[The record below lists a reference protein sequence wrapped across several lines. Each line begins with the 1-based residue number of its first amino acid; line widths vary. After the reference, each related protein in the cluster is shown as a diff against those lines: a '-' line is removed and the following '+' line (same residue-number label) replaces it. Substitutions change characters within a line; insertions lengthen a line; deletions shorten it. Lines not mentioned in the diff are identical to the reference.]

1 MSAQFGGY
9 GFLVT
14 RLRHLLIGS
23 PGRLFV
29 STRGFTSGLA
39 LVLAL
44 YYTKLLGVDKRS
56 ILVFIM
62 VSALILTVI
71 LTSGISLT
79 LRNRPTGS
87 ITSSDLV
94 SFLFVV
100 CVSGVLVGVFN
111 TLLLTYYSG
120 IRSDLTS
127 AIYIICF
134 IYSFFACINL
144 GFQDALVARGNLKLA
159 AFFDLIT
166 ILVQG
171 LSLLFFVYLDQT
183 SLFMSVM
190 ISFVFSYLL
199 ISFATLSVFVQ
210 TESIN
215 FHKLLTNAKQLIKS
229 STNNQLFGIANGLAD
244 RIDRFLI
251 ALLMPLS
258 LLSKYAL
265 ITSIISFTRFFPE
278 AYNRI
283 LLLKYHS
290 TESGQKR
297 TFGVTG
303 LFLISCGVIGFVLSA
318 QVFIE
323 FIFGNEWVLPVEVGA
338 LFAVQEILR
347 GYYQSSAIKLV
358 SLGGSS
364 FISRISLLLILCA
377 VTLMV
382 LLINQFG
389 LIGAPISMIL
399 IYILLTYL
407 VFNKIKASTR

>member
-1 MSAQFGGY
+1 M
-9 GFLVT
+9 T
-14 RLRHLLIGS
+14 RLRQLLTGS

-29 STRGFTSGLA
+29 STRGVTSGLA

-44 YYTKLLGVDKRS
+44 YYTKLLGVEKRS

-87 ITSSDLV
+87 IKSSDLV
-94 SFLFVV
+94 SFLFIIT
-100 CVSGVLVGVFN
+100 VSGVIVGALN
-111 TLLLTYYSG
+111 TLLLSYYAA

-127 AIYIICF
+127 AIFIICF
-134 IYSFFACINL
+134 IYSFFACVNL

-199 ISFATLSVFVQ
+199 ISFATLSVFIQ

-215 FHKLLTNAKQLIKS
+215 FKGVVTNSTQLIKTS
-229 STNNQLFGIANGLAD
+229 SNNQLFGIANGLAD

-251 ALLMPLS
+251 GLIMPLA

-283 LLLKYHS
+283 LLLRHHS
-290 TESGQKR
+290 TEPGQKR
-297 TFGVTG
+297 TFSITS
-303 LFLISCGVIGFVLSA
+303 LVLSA
-318 QVFIE
+318 SGIAIFVLIAQLFIE
-323 FIFGNEWVLPVEVGA
+323 FVFGNNWVLPLEVA
-338 LFAVQEILR
+338 ILFAVQEVLR
-347 GYYQSSAIKLV
+347 GYYQSNAIKLV
-358 SLGGSS
+358 ALGGSR
-364 FISRISLLLILCA
+364 FISHISFFLILSA
-377 VTLMV
+377 VLLMV
-382 LLINQFG
+382 LLISQFG
-389 LIGAPISMIL
+389 LLGAPTSMIL
-399 IYILLTYL
+399 IYMVLNYL
-407 VFNKIKASTR
+407 VINRIRVLSN

>member
-1 MSAQFGGY
+1 M
-9 GFLVT
+9 T
-14 RLRHLLIGS
+14 RLRQLLLGS

-29 STRGFTSGLA
+29 STRGVTSGLA

-44 YYTKLLGVDKRS
+44 YYTKLLGVEKRS

-62 VSALILTVI
+62 VSAIILTVI

-79 LRNRPTGS
+79 LRNRPTDAMK
-87 ITSSDLV
+87 SSDLV
-94 SFLFVV
+94 SFLFIITA
-100 CVSGVLVGVFN
+100 SGVLVGVLN
-111 TLLLTYYSG
+111 TLLLSYYAA

-134 IYSFFACINL
+134 IYSFFACVNL

-159 AFFDLIT
+159 SFFDLIT

-199 ISFATLSVFVQ
+199 ISFATLSVFIQ

-215 FHKLLTNAKQLIKS
+215 LKGVVTNSTQLIKTS
-229 STNNQLFGIANGLAD
+229 SNNQLFGIANGLAD

-251 ALLMPLS
+251 GLIMPLA

-283 LLLKYHS
+283 LMLRHHS
-290 TESGQKR
+290 TGPGQKR
-297 TFGVTG
+297 IISLTS
-303 LFLISCGVIGFVLSA
+303 LLLIFSGVIVFVLLA
-318 QVFIE
+318 QFFIE
-323 FIFGNEWVLPVEVGA
+323 IIFGNNWVLPVEVAA
-338 LFAVQEILR
+338 LFAAQEILR
-347 GYYQSSAIKLV
+347 GYYQSNAIKLV
-358 SLGGSS
+358 ALGGSR
-364 FISRISLLLILCA
+364 FISNISFVLILSA
-377 VTLMV
+377 VLLMV

-399 IYILLTYL
+399 IYIVLINL
-407 VFNKIKASTR
+407 VTIRIRAAAK

>member
-1 MSAQFGGY
+1 M
-9 GFLVT
+9 T
-14 RLRHLLIGS
+14 RLRQLLTGS

-29 STRGFTSGLA
+29 STRGVTSGLA

-44 YYTKLLGVDKRS
+44 YYTKLLGVEKRS

-79 LRNRPTGS
+79 LRNRPTDS
-87 ITSSDLV
+87 IKSSDLV
-94 SFLFVV
+94 SFLFIIT
-100 CVSGVLVGVFN
+100 VSGVIVGALN
-111 TLLLTYYSG
+111 TLLLSYYAA

-127 AIYIICF
+127 AIFIICF
-134 IYSFFACINL
+134 IYSFFACVNL

-199 ISFATLSVFVQ
+199 ISFATLSVFIQ

-215 FHKLLTNAKQLIKS
+215 FKGVVTNSTQLIKTS
-229 STNNQLFGIANGLAD
+229 SNNQLFGIANGLAD

-251 ALLMPLS
+251 GLIMPLA

-283 LLLKYHS
+283 LLLRHHS
-290 TESGQKR
+290 TEPGQKR
-297 TFGVTG
+297 TFSITS
-303 LFLISCGVIGFVLSA
+303 LVLSA
-318 QVFIE
+318 SGIAIFVLIAQLFIE
-323 FIFGNEWVLPVEVGA
+323 FVFGNKWVLPLEVA
-338 LFAVQEILR
+338 VLFAVQEVLR
-347 GYYQSSAIKLV
+347 GYYQSNAIKLV
-358 SLGGSS
+358 ALGGSR
-364 FISRISLLLILCA
+364 FISHISFFLILSA
-377 VTLMV
+377 VLLMV
-382 LLINQFG
+382 LLITQFG

-399 IYILLTYL
+399 IYFVLNNL
-407 VFNKIKASTR
+407 VINRIRALSK

>member
-1 MSAQFGGY
+1 MS
-9 GFLVT
+9 
-14 RLRHLLIGS
+14 RLRQLLIGS

-29 STRGFTSGLA
+29 STRGVTSGLA

-44 YYTKLLGVDKRS
+44 YYTKLLGVEKRS

-87 ITSSDLV
+87 IKSSDLV
-94 SFLFVV
+94 SFLFIIT
-100 CVSGVLVGVFN
+100 VSGVIVGALN
-111 TLLLTYYSG
+111 TILLSYYAA
-120 IRSDLTS
+120 IQSDLTS

-134 IYSFFACINL
+134 IYSFFACVNL

-166 ILVQG
+166 ILIQG

-199 ISFATLSVFVQ
+199 ISFATLSVFIQ
-210 TESIN
+210 TESMN
-215 FHKLLTNAKQLIKS
+215 FKGVVTNSTQLIKTS
-229 STNNQLFGIANGLAD
+229 RNNQLFGIANGLAD

-251 ALLMPLS
+251 GLLMPLA

-283 LLLKYHS
+283 LLLRHHS
-290 TESGQKR
+290 AEPGQKQKFSI
-297 TFGVTG
+297 TSLLLAVSGIAV
-303 LFLISCGVIGFVLSA
+303 FVLMA
-318 QVFIE
+318 QFFIE
-323 FIFGNEWVLPVEVGA
+323 FAFGNKWVLPLEVA
-338 LFAVQEILR
+338 VLFAVQEILR
-347 GYYQSSAIKLV
+347 GHYQSNAIKLV
-358 SLGGSS
+358 ALGGSR
-364 FISRISLLLILCA
+364 FISQISFFLILSA
-377 VTLMV
+377 ILLMV
-382 LLINQFG
+382 LLITQFG

-399 IYILLTYL
+399 IYFVLNYL
-407 VFNKIKASTR
+407 VINRIRALSK

>member
-1 MSAQFGGY
+1 
-9 GFLVT
+9 
-14 RLRHLLIGS
+14 
-23 PGRLFV
+23 
-29 STRGFTSGLA
+29 
-39 LVLAL
+39 
-44 YYTKLLGVDKRS
+44 
-56 ILVFIM
+56 M

-87 ITSSDLV
+87 IKSSDLV
-94 SFLFVV
+94 SFLFIITG
-100 CVSGVLVGVFN
+100 SGVLVGVLN
-111 TLLLTYYSG
+111 TLLLTYYAG
-120 IRSDLTS
+120 IRSDLTI

-134 IYSFFACINL
+134 IYSFFACVNL

-199 ISFATLSVFVQ
+199 ISFATLSVFIQ
-210 TESIN
+210 TESMN
-215 FHKLLTNAKQLIKS
+215 FSKVVSNSKQLIKTS
-229 STNNQLFGIANGLAD
+229 SNNQLFGIANGLAD

-251 ALLMPLS
+251 GLIMPLA

-283 LLLKYHS
+283 LLLRHHS
-290 TESGQKR
+290 TDPGQKR
-297 TFGVTG
+297 TFS
-303 LFLISCGVIGFVLSA
+303 ISSLMLTASGIVIFVLIA
-318 QVFIE
+318 QFFIE
-323 FIFGNEWVLPVEVGA
+323 FVFGDKWVLPLEVA
-338 LFAVQEILR
+338 VLFAVQEILR
-347 GYYQSSAIKLV
+347 GYYQSNAV
-358 SLGGSS
+358 NFVALGGSR
-364 FISRISLLLILCA
+364 FISHISFFLILSA
-377 VTLMV
+377 VSLMV

-399 IYILLTYL
+399 IYIVVNYL
-407 VFNKIKASTR
+407 VINRIRALNK

>member
-1 MSAQFGGY
+1 M
-9 GFLVT
+9 T
-14 RLRHLLIGS
+14 RLRQLFTGS

-29 STRGFTSGLA
+29 STRGVTSGLA

-44 YYTKLLGVDKRS
+44 YYTKLLGVEKRS

-87 ITSSDLV
+87 IKSSDLV
-94 SFLFVV
+94 SFLFIITG
-100 CVSGVLVGVFN
+100 SGVLVGVLN
-111 TLLLTYYSG
+111 TLLLTYYAG

-134 IYSFFACINL
+134 IYSFFACVNL

-199 ISFATLSVFVQ
+199 ISFATLSVFIQ
-210 TESIN
+210 TESMN
-215 FHKLLTNAKQLIKS
+215 FSEVVSNSKQLIKTS
-229 STNNQLFGIANGLAD
+229 SNNQLFGIANGLAD

-251 ALLMPLS
+251 GLIMPLA

-283 LLLKYHS
+283 LLLRHHS
-290 TESGQKR
+290 TEPGQKR
-297 TFGVTG
+297 TFSITSLMLTASG
-303 LFLISCGVIGFVLSA
+303 IVIFVLIA
-318 QVFIE
+318 QFFIE
-323 FIFGNEWVLPVEVGA
+323 FVFGDKWVLPLEVGV

-347 GYYQSSAIKLV
+347 GYYQSNAIKLV
-358 SLGGSS
+358 ALGGSR
-364 FISRISLLLILCA
+364 FISHISFFLILSA
-377 VTLMV
+377 VLLMV

-399 IYILLTYL
+399 IYIVLNYL
-407 VFNKIKASTR
+407 VVNRIRALSK

>member
-1 MSAQFGGY
+1 M
-9 GFLVT
+9 T
-14 RLRHLLIGS
+14 RLRQLLTGS

-29 STRGFTSGLA
+29 STRGVTSGLA

-44 YYTKLLGVDKRS
+44 YYTKLLGVEKRS

-79 LRNRPTGS
+79 LRNRPNDS
-87 ITSSDLV
+87 IKSSDLV
-94 SFLFVV
+94 SFLFIITA
-100 CVSGVLVGVFN
+100 SGLLVGVLN
-111 TLLLTYYSG
+111 TLLLTYYAG

-127 AIYIICF
+127 AIFIICF
-134 IYSFFACINL
+134 IYSFFACVNL

-199 ISFATLSVFVQ
+199 ISFATLSVFIQ
-210 TESIN
+210 TESMN
-215 FHKLLTNAKQLIKS
+215 FSKVVSNSKELIKTS
-229 STNNQLFGIANGLAD
+229 SNNQLFGIANGLAD

-251 ALLMPLS
+251 GLIMPLA

-283 LLLKYHS
+283 LLLRHHS
-290 TESGQKR
+290 TEQGQKR
-297 TFGVTG
+297 TIG
-303 LFLISCGVIGFVLSA
+303 LVGLLLIFSGVIVFVLLA
-318 QVFIE
+318 QFFIE
-323 FIFGNEWVLPVEVGA
+323 FIFGNKWVLPLEVA
-338 LFAVQEILR
+338 TLFAGQEILR
-347 GYYQSSAIKLV
+347 GYYQSNAIKLV
-358 SLGGSS
+358 ALGGSR
-364 FISRISLLLILCA
+364 FISHISFFLILSA
-377 VTLMV
+377 VLLMV

-389 LIGAPISMIL
+389 LIGAPMSMIL
-399 IYILLTYL
+399 IYIVLINL
-407 VFNKIKASTR
+407 VTNKIRAAAK

>member
-1 MSAQFGGY
+1 M
-9 GFLVT
+9 T
-14 RLRHLLIGS
+14 RLRQLLIGS

-29 STRGFTSGLA
+29 STRGVTSGLA

-44 YYTKLLGVDKRS
+44 YYTKLLGVEKRS

-87 ITSSDLV
+87 IKSSDLV
-94 SFLFVV
+94 SFLVIITG
-100 CVSGVLVGVFN
+100 SGLLVGVLN
-111 TLLLTYYSG
+111 TLLLTYYAG
-120 IRSDLTS
+120 IRSELTS

-144 GFQDALVARGNLKLA
+144 GFQDALVARGNIKLA

-166 ILVQG
+166 IFVQG

-199 ISFATLSVFVQ
+199 ISFATLSVFIQ

-215 FHKLLTNAKQLIKS
+215 FRNVIANSKQLIKAS
-229 STNNQLFGIANGLAD
+229 GNNQLFGIANGLAD

-251 ALLMPLS
+251 GLIMPLA

-283 LLLKYHS
+283 LLLKHHS
-290 TESGQKR
+290 TEPGQKR
-297 TFGVTG
+297 TFGITG
-303 LFLISCGVIGFVLSA
+303 LILIFSGVIVFVLFA
-318 QVFIE
+318 QFFIE
-323 FIFGNEWVLPVEVGA
+323 IIFGKKWVLPLEVAA
-338 LFAVQEILR
+338 LFAVQEIFR
-347 GYYQSSAIKLV
+347 GYYQSNAIKLV
-358 SLGGSS
+358 ALGGSR
-364 FISRISLLLILCA
+364 FISHISFFLIISA
-377 VTLMV
+377 VVLMV

-389 LIGAPISMIL
+389 LIGAPISMIV
-399 IYILLTYL
+399 IYLVLTYL
-407 VFNKIKASTR
+407 VVNKIRASTK

>member
-1 MSAQFGGY
+1 M
-9 GFLVT
+9 T
-14 RLRHLLIGS
+14 RLRQLFMGS

-29 STRGFTSGLA
+29 STRGATSGLA

-44 YYTKLLGVDKRS
+44 YYTKLLGIEKRS

-62 VSALILTVI
+62 VSALILTII

-79 LRNRPTGS
+79 LRNRPTSS
-87 ITSSDLV
+87 IKSSDLV
-94 SFLFVV
+94 SFLFIITA
-100 CVSGVLVGVFN
+100 SGVLVGVLN
-111 TLLLTYYSG
+111 TLLLSYYAA

-159 AFFDLIT
+159 AFFDLVT

-199 ISFATLSVFVQ
+199 ISFATLSVFIQ
-210 TESIN
+210 TESMN
-215 FHKLLTNAKQLIKS
+215 FRGVITNSTQLIKTS
-229 STNNQLFGIANGLAD
+229 SNNQLFGIANGLAD

-251 ALLMPLS
+251 GLIMPLA

-265 ITSIISFTRFFPE
+265 ITSIISYTRFFPE
-278 AYNRI
+278 TYNRI
-283 LLLKYHS
+283 LLLRHHS
-290 TESGQKR
+290 TDPGQKR
-297 TFGVTG
+297 TFSLTTLMLAVSGV
-303 LFLISCGVIGFVLSA
+303 VVFVLSA
-318 QVFIE
+318 QFFIE
-323 FIFGNEWVLPVEVGA
+323 FVFGIKWVLPLEVA
-338 LFAVQEILR
+338 VLFAIQEIFR
-347 GYYQSSAIKLV
+347 GYYQSNAIKLV
-358 SLGGSS
+358 ALGGSR
-364 FISRISLLLILCA
+364 FISHISFFLILSA
-377 VTLMV
+377 VLLMI

-389 LIGAPISMIL
+389 LIGAPASMIL
-399 IYILLTYL
+399 IYIILNFL
-407 VFNKIKASTR
+407 VTNRIRALSK

>member
-1 MSAQFGGY
+1 
-9 GFLVT
+9 
-14 RLRHLLIGS
+14 
-23 PGRLFV
+23 
-29 STRGFTSGLA
+29 
-39 LVLAL
+39 VLAL
-44 YYTKLLGVDKRS
+44 YYTKLLGVEKRS

-87 ITSSDLV
+87 IKSSDLV
-94 SFLFVV
+94 SFLFIVT
-100 CVSGVLVGVFN
+100 VSGVIVGALN
-111 TLLLTYYSG
+111 TLLLSYYAA

-127 AIYIICF
+127 AIFIICF
-134 IYSFFACINL
+134 IYSFFACVNL

-199 ISFATLSVFVQ
+199 ISFATLSVFIQ

-215 FHKLLTNAKQLIKS
+215 FKGVVANSTQLIKAS
-229 STNNQLFGIANGLAD
+229 SNNQLFGIANGLTD

-251 ALLMPLS
+251 GLIMPLA

-283 LLLKYHS
+283 LLLRHHS
-290 TESGQKR
+290 TEPGQKR
-297 TFGVTG
+297 TFSITS
-303 LFLISCGVIGFVLSA
+303 LVLSA
-318 QVFIE
+318 SGIAIFVLIAQLFIE
-323 FIFGNEWVLPVEVGA
+323 FVFGDKWVLPLEVA
-338 LFAVQEILR
+338 VLFAVQEVLR
-347 GYYQSSAIKLV
+347 GYYQSNAIKLV
-358 SLGGSS
+358 ALGGSR
-364 FISRISLLLILCA
+364 FISHISFFLILSA
-377 VTLMV
+377 VLLMV

-389 LIGAPISMIL
+389 LIGAPTSMIL
-399 IYILLTYL
+399 IYMVLNYL
-407 VFNKIKASTR
+407 VINRIRVLSN

>member
-1 MSAQFGGY
+1 M
-9 GFLVT
+9 T
-14 RLRHLLIGS
+14 RLRQLLTGS

-29 STRGFTSGLA
+29 STRGVTSGLA

-44 YYTKLLGVDKRS
+44 YYTKLLGVEKRS

-87 ITSSDLV
+87 IKSSDLV
-94 SFLFVV
+94 SFLFIIT
-100 CVSGVLVGVFN
+100 VSGVIVGALN
-111 TLLLTYYSG
+111 TLLLSYYAA

-127 AIYIICF
+127 AIFIICF
-134 IYSFFACINL
+134 IYSFFACVNL

-199 ISFATLSVFVQ
+199 ISFATLSVFIQ

-215 FHKLLTNAKQLIKS
+215 FKGVVTNSTQLIKAS
-229 STNNQLFGIANGLAD
+229 SNNQLFGIANGLTD

-251 ALLMPLS
+251 GLIMPLA

-283 LLLKYHS
+283 LLLRHHS
-290 TESGQKR
+290 TEPGQKR
-297 TFGVTG
+297 TFSITN
-303 LFLISCGVIGFVLSA
+303 LVLSA
-318 QVFIE
+318 SGIAIFVLIAQLFIE
-323 FIFGNEWVLPVEVGA
+323 FVFGDKWVLPLEVPV
-338 LFAVQEILR
+338 LFAVQEVLR
-347 GYYQSSAIKLV
+347 GYYQSNAIKLV
-358 SLGGSS
+358 ALGGSR
-364 FISRISLLLILCA
+364 FISHISFFLILSA
-377 VTLMV
+377 VLLMV

-389 LIGAPISMIL
+389 LLGAPTSMII
-399 IYILLTYL
+399 IYVVLNYL
-407 VFNKIKASTR
+407 VFNRIRVLSN

>member
-1 MSAQFGGY
+1 M
-9 GFLVT
+9 T
-14 RLRHLLIGS
+14 RLRQLLTGS

-29 STRGFTSGLA
+29 STRGVTSGLA

-44 YYTKLLGVDKRS
+44 YYTKLLGVEKRS

-87 ITSSDLV
+87 IKSSDLV
-94 SFLFVV
+94 SFLFIIT
-100 CVSGVLVGVFN
+100 VSGVIVGALN
-111 TLLLTYYSG
+111 TLLLSYYAA

-127 AIYIICF
+127 AIFIICF
-134 IYSFFACINL
+134 IYSFFACVNL

-199 ISFATLSVFVQ
+199 ISFATLSVFIQ

-215 FHKLLTNAKQLIKS
+215 FKGVVTNSTQLIKTS
-229 STNNQLFGIANGLAD
+229 SNNQLFGIANGLAD

-251 ALLMPLS
+251 GLIMPLA

-283 LLLKYHS
+283 LLLRHHS
-290 TESGQKR
+290 TEPGQKR
-297 TFGVTG
+297 TFSITS
-303 LFLISCGVIGFVLSA
+303 LVLSA
-318 QVFIE
+318 SGIAIFVLIAQLFIE
-323 FIFGNEWVLPVEVGA
+323 FVFGNKWVLPLEVA
-338 LFAVQEILR
+338 VLFAVQEVLR
-347 GYYQSSAIKLV
+347 GYYQSNAIKLV
-358 SLGGSS
+358 ALGGSR
-364 FISRISLLLILCA
+364 FISHISFFLILSA
-377 VTLMV
+377 VLLMV

-389 LIGAPISMIL
+389 LLGAPTSMIL
-399 IYILLTYL
+399 IYMVLNYL
-407 VFNKIKASTR
+407 VVNRIRVLSN

>member
-1 MSAQFGGY
+1 M
-9 GFLVT
+9 T
-14 RLRHLLIGS
+14 RLRQLLIGS

-29 STRGFTSGLA
+29 STRGVTSGLA

-44 YYTKLLGVDKRS
+44 YYTKLLGVEKRS

-87 ITSSDLV
+87 IKSSDLV
-94 SFLFVV
+94 SFLFIITA
-100 CVSGVLVGVFN
+100 SGVLVGVLN
-111 TLLLTYYSG
+111 TLLLTYYAG

-199 ISFATLSVFVQ
+199 ISFATLSVFIQ

-215 FHKLLTNAKQLIKS
+215 FSNVIANSKQLIKAS
-229 STNNQLFGIANGLAD
+229 SNNQLFGIANGLAD

-251 ALLMPLS
+251 GLIMPLA

-278 AYNRI
+278 AYNRM
-283 LLLKYHS
+283 LLLKHHS
-290 TESGQKR
+290 TEPGQKR
-297 TFGVTG
+297 TFSITSLMLTASG
-303 LFLISCGVIGFVLSA
+303 IVIFVLIA
-318 QVFIE
+318 QFFIK
-323 FIFGNEWVLPVEVGA
+323 FIFGDKWVLPLEVA
-338 LFAVQEILR
+338 VLFAVQEILR
-347 GYYQSSAIKLV
+347 GYYQSNAVNLV
-358 SLGGSS
+358 ALGGSR
-364 FISRISLLLILCA
+364 FISHISFFLILSA
-377 VTLMV
+377 VFLMV

-399 IYILLTYL
+399 IYIILTYL
-407 VFNKIKASTR
+407 VINKIRASTK

>member
-1 MSAQFGGY
+1 M
-9 GFLVT
+9 T
-14 RLRHLLIGS
+14 RLRQLLTGS

-29 STRGFTSGLA
+29 STRGVTSGLA

-44 YYTKLLGVDKRS
+44 YYTKLLGVEKRS

-87 ITSSDLV
+87 IKSSDLV
-94 SFLFVV
+94 SFLFIVT
-100 CVSGVLVGVFN
+100 VSGVIVGALN
-111 TLLLTYYSG
+111 TLLLSYYAA

-127 AIYIICF
+127 AIFIICF
-134 IYSFFACINL
+134 IYSFFACVNL

-199 ISFATLSVFVQ
+199 ISFATLSVFIQ

-215 FHKLLTNAKQLIKS
+215 FKGVVANSTQLIKAS
-229 STNNQLFGIANGLAD
+229 SNNQLFGIANGLTD

-251 ALLMPLS
+251 GLIMPLA

-283 LLLKYHS
+283 LLLRHHS
-290 TESGQKR
+290 TEPGQKR
-297 TFGVTG
+297 TFSITSLMLSASG
-303 LFLISCGVIGFVLSA
+303 IAIFVLIA
-318 QVFIE
+318 QLFIE
-323 FIFGNEWVLPVEVGA
+323 FVFGDKWVLPLEVA
-338 LFAVQEILR
+338 VLFAVQEVLR
-347 GYYQSSAIKLV
+347 GYYQSNAIKLV
-358 SLGGSS
+358 ALGGSR
-364 FISRISLLLILCA
+364 FISHISFFLILSA
-377 VTLMV
+377 VLLMV

-389 LIGAPISMIL
+389 LIGAPTSMIL
-399 IYILLTYL
+399 IYMVLNYL
-407 VFNKIKASTR
+407 VINRIRVLSN

>member
-1 MSAQFGGY
+1 M
-9 GFLVT
+9 T
-14 RLRHLLIGS
+14 RLRQLLTGS

-29 STRGFTSGLA
+29 STRGVTSGLA

-44 YYTKLLGVDKRS
+44 YYTKLLGVEKRS

-87 ITSSDLV
+87 IKSSDLV
-94 SFLFVV
+94 SFLFIIT
-100 CVSGVLVGVFN
+100 VSGVIVGALN
-111 TLLLTYYSG
+111 TLLLSYYAA

-127 AIYIICF
+127 AIFIICF
-134 IYSFFACINL
+134 IYSFFACVNL

-199 ISFATLSVFVQ
+199 ISFATLSVFIQ

-215 FHKLLTNAKQLIKS
+215 FKGVVTNSTQLIKTS
-229 STNNQLFGIANGLAD
+229 SNNQLFGIANGLAD

-251 ALLMPLS
+251 GLIMPLA

-283 LLLKYHS
+283 LLLRHHS
-290 TESGQKR
+290 TEPGQKR
-297 TFGVTG
+297 TFSITS
-303 LFLISCGVIGFVLSA
+303 LVLSA
-318 QVFIE
+318 SGIAIFVLIAQLFIE
-323 FIFGNEWVLPVEVGA
+323 FVFGNKWVLPLEVA
-338 LFAVQEILR
+338 VLFAAQEVLR
-347 GYYQSSAIKLV
+347 GYYQSNAIKLV
-358 SLGGSS
+358 ALGGSR
-364 FISRISLLLILCA
+364 FISHISFFLILSA
-377 VTLMV
+377 VLLMV

-389 LIGAPISMIL
+389 LLGAPTSMIL
-399 IYILLTYL
+399 IYTVLNYL
-407 VFNKIKASTR
+407 VINRIRVLSN

>member
-1 MSAQFGGY
+1 M
-9 GFLVT
+9 T
-14 RLRHLLIGS
+14 RLRQLLTGS

-29 STRGFTSGLA
+29 STRGVTSGLA

-44 YYTKLLGVDKRS
+44 YYTKLLGVEKRS

-87 ITSSDLV
+87 IKSSDLV
-94 SFLFVV
+94 SFLFIIT
-100 CVSGVLVGVFN
+100 VSGVIVGALN
-111 TLLLTYYSG
+111 TLLLSYYAA

-127 AIYIICF
+127 AIFIICF
-134 IYSFFACINL
+134 IYSFFACVNL

-199 ISFATLSVFVQ
+199 ISFATLSVFIQ

-215 FHKLLTNAKQLIKS
+215 FKGVVTNSTQLIKTS
-229 STNNQLFGIANGLAD
+229 SNNQLFGIANGLAD

-251 ALLMPLS
+251 GLIMPLA

-283 LLLKYHS
+283 LLLRHHS
-290 TESGQKR
+290 TEPGQKR
-297 TFGVTG
+297 TFSITS
-303 LFLISCGVIGFVLSA
+303 LVLSA
-318 QVFIE
+318 SGIAIFVLIAQLFIE
-323 FIFGNEWVLPVEVGA
+323 FVFGNNWVLPLEVA
-338 LFAVQEILR
+338 ILFAVQEVLR
-347 GYYQSSAIKLV
+347 GYYQSNAIKLV
-358 SLGGSS
+358 ALGGSR
-364 FISRISLLLILCA
+364 FISHISFFLILSA
-377 VTLMV
+377 VILMV

-389 LIGAPISMIL
+389 LLGAPTSMIL
-399 IYILLTYL
+399 IYMVLNYL
-407 VFNKIKASTR
+407 VINRIRVLSN

>member
-1 MSAQFGGY
+1 M
-9 GFLVT
+9 T
-14 RLRHLLIGS
+14 RLRQLLTGS

-29 STRGFTSGLA
+29 STRGVTSGLA

-44 YYTKLLGVDKRS
+44 YYTKLLGVEKRS

-87 ITSSDLV
+87 IKSSDLV
-94 SFLFVV
+94 SFLFIIT
-100 CVSGVLVGVFN
+100 VSGVIVGALN
-111 TLLLTYYSG
+111 TLLLSYYAA

-127 AIYIICF
+127 AIFIICF
-134 IYSFFACINL
+134 IYSFFACVNL

-159 AFFDLIT
+159 AFFDLVT

-199 ISFATLSVFVQ
+199 ISFATLSVLIQ
-210 TESIN
+210 TESMN
-215 FHKLLTNAKQLIKS
+215 FRGVITNSTQLIKTS
-229 STNNQLFGIANGLAD
+229 SNNQLFGIANGLAD

-251 ALLMPLS
+251 GLIMPLA

-265 ITSIISFTRFFPE
+265 ITSIISYTRFFPE
-278 AYNRI
+278 TYNRI
-283 LLLKYHS
+283 LLLRHHS
-290 TESGQKR
+290 TDPGQKR
-297 TFGVTG
+297 TFSMTTLMLAVSGV
-303 LFLISCGVIGFVLSA
+303 VVFVLSA
-318 QVFIE
+318 QFFIE
-323 FIFGNEWVLPVEVGA
+323 FVFGIKWVLPLEVA
-338 LFAVQEILR
+338 VLFAIQEIFR
-347 GYYQSSAIKLV
+347 GYYQSNAIKLV
-358 SLGGSS
+358 ALGGSR
-364 FISRISLLLILCA
+364 FISHISFFLILSA
-377 VTLMV
+377 VLLMI

-389 LIGAPISMIL
+389 LIGAPASMIL
-399 IYILLTYL
+399 IYIILNFL
-407 VFNKIKASTR
+407 VTNRIRALSK

>member
-1 MSAQFGGY
+1 M
-9 GFLVT
+9 
-14 RLRHLLIGS
+14 
-23 PGRLFV
+23 
-29 STRGFTSGLA
+29 A

-44 YYTKLLGVDKRS
+44 YYTKLLGVEKRS

-79 LRNRPTGS
+79 LRNRPTSS
-87 ITSSDLV
+87 IKSSDLV
-94 SFLFVV
+94 SFLFIITG
-100 CVSGVLVGVFN
+100 SGVLVGVLN
-111 TLLLTYYSG
+111 TLLLTYYEG
-120 IRSDLTS
+120 IRSDLTI

-134 IYSFFACINL
+134 IYSFFACVNL

-199 ISFATLSVFVQ
+199 ISFATLSVFIQ
-210 TESIN
+210 TESMN
-215 FHKLLTNAKQLIKS
+215 FSKVFSNSKELVKTS
-229 STNNQLFGIANGLAD
+229 SKNQLFGIANGLAD

-251 ALLMPLS
+251 GLIMPLA

-283 LLLKYHS
+283 LLLRHHS
-290 TESGQKR
+290 TEPGQKR
-297 TFGVTG
+297 TFS
-303 LFLISCGVIGFVLSA
+303 ISSLMLAASGIVIFVLIA
-318 QVFIE
+318 QFFIE
-323 FIFGNEWVLPVEVGA
+323 FVFGNNWALPLEVA
-338 LFAVQEILR
+338 VLFAVQEILR
-347 GYYQSSAIKLV
+347 GYYQSNAIKLV
-358 SLGGSS
+358 AFGGSR
-364 FISRISLLLILCA
+364 FISHISFFLILSA
-377 VTLMV
+377 VLLMV

-399 IYILLTYL
+399 IYIVLNYL
-407 VFNKIKASTR
+407 VTNRIKALSK

>member
-1 MSAQFGGY
+1 M
-9 GFLVT
+9 T
-14 RLRHLLIGS
+14 RLRQLLTGS

-29 STRGFTSGLA
+29 STRGVTSGLA

-44 YYTKLLGVDKRS
+44 YYTKLLGVEKRS

-79 LRNRPTGS
+79 LRNRPTDS
-87 ITSSDLV
+87 IKSSDLV
-94 SFLFVV
+94 SFLFIIT
-100 CVSGVLVGVFN
+100 VSGVIVGALN
-111 TLLLTYYSG
+111 TLLLSYYAA
-120 IRSDLTS
+120 IRSDITS
-127 AIYIICF
+127 AIFIICF
-134 IYSFFACINL
+134 IYSFFACVNL

-199 ISFATLSVFVQ
+199 ISFATLSVFIQ

-215 FHKLLTNAKQLIKS
+215 FKGVVTNSTQLIKTS
-229 STNNQLFGIANGLAD
+229 SNNQLFGIANGLAD

-251 ALLMPLS
+251 GLIMPLA

-283 LLLKYHS
+283 LLLRHHS
-290 TESGQKR
+290 TEPGQKR
-297 TFGVTG
+297 TFSITS
-303 LFLISCGVIGFVLSA
+303 LVLSA
-318 QVFIE
+318 SGIAIFVLIAQLFIE
-323 FIFGNEWVLPVEVGA
+323 FVFGNKWVLPLEVA
-338 LFAVQEILR
+338 VLFAVQEVLR
-347 GYYQSSAIKLV
+347 GYYQSNAIKLV
-358 SLGGSS
+358 ALGGSR
-364 FISRISLLLILCA
+364 FISHISFFLILSA
-377 VTLMV
+377 VLLMV
-382 LLINQFG
+382 LLITQFG

-399 IYILLTYL
+399 IYFVLNNL
-407 VFNKIKASTR
+407 VINRIRALSK

>member
-1 MSAQFGGY
+1 M
-9 GFLVT
+9 T
-14 RLRHLLIGS
+14 RLRQLLLGS

-29 STRGFTSGLA
+29 STRGLTSGLA

-44 YYTKLLGVDKRS
+44 YYTKLLGVEKRS

-79 LRNRPTGS
+79 LRNRPTGT
-87 ITSSDLV
+87 IKSSDLV
-94 SFLFVV
+94 SFLFIIT
-100 CVSGVLVGVFN
+100 VSGVLVGVLN
-111 TLLLTYYSG
+111 TLLLTYYAG
-120 IRSDLTS
+120 IRSDLTT
-127 AIYIICF
+127 AIYVICF
-134 IYSFFACINL
+134 IYSFFACVNL

-166 ILVQG
+166 ILIQG

-199 ISFATLSVFVQ
+199 ISFATLSVFIQ
-210 TESIN
+210 TESMN
-215 FHKLLTNAKQLIKS
+215 FGKVFSNSKELVKTS
-229 STNNQLFGIANGLAD
+229 SNNQLFGIANGLAD

-251 ALLMPLS
+251 GLIMPLA

-265 ITSIISFTRFFPE
+265 ITSVISFTRFFPE

-283 LLLKYHS
+283 LLLKHHS
-290 TESGQKR
+290 TEPVQKR
-297 TFGVTG
+297 TFSITSLMLTASGS
-303 LFLISCGVIGFVLSA
+303 LIFVLTA
-318 QVFIE
+318 QFFIE
-323 FIFGNEWVLPVEVGA
+323 FVFGNKWVLPLEVA
-338 LFAVQEILR
+338 VLFAAQEILR
-347 GYYQSSAIKLV
+347 GYYQSNAIKLV
-358 SLGGSS
+358 ALGGSR
-364 FISRISLLLILCA
+364 FISHISFVLILSA
-377 VTLMV
+377 VLLMV

-399 IYILLTYL
+399 IYIVLNNLLVNRIRAL
-407 VFNKIKASTR
+407 GK

>member
-1 MSAQFGGY
+1 
-9 GFLVT
+9 
-14 RLRHLLIGS
+14 
-23 PGRLFV
+23 V
-29 STRGFTSGLA
+29 STRGVTSGLA
-39 LVLAL
+39 LLLAL
-44 YYTKLLGVDKRS
+44 YYTKLLGVEKRS

-87 ITSSDLV
+87 IKSSDLV
-94 SFLFVV
+94 SFLFIITG
-100 CVSGVLVGVFN
+100 SGVLVGVLN
-111 TLLLTYYSG
+111 TLLLTYYSE

-134 IYSFFACINL
+134 IYSFFACVNL

-199 ISFATLSVFVQ
+199 ISFATLSVFIQ
-210 TESIN
+210 TESMN
-215 FHKLLTNAKQLIKS
+215 FSKVVSNSKQLIKTS
-229 STNNQLFGIANGLAD
+229 SNNQLFGIANGLAD

-251 ALLMPLS
+251 GLIMPLA

-283 LLLKYHS
+283 LLLRHHS
-290 TESGQKR
+290 TEPGQKR
-297 TFGVTG
+297 TFSITSLMLAASG
-303 LFLISCGVIGFVLSA
+303 IVIFVLIA
-318 QVFIE
+318 QFFIE
-323 FIFGNEWVLPVEVGA
+323 FVFGDKWVLPLEVA
-338 LFAVQEILR
+338 VLFAVQEILR
-347 GYYQSSAIKLV
+347 GYYQSNAVNLV
-358 SLGGSS
+358 ALGGSR
-364 FISRISLLLILCA
+364 FISHISFFLILSA
-377 VTLMV
+377 VSLMV

-399 IYILLTYL
+399 IYIVLNYL
-407 VFNKIKASTR
+407 VINRIRALNK